1 MALVTC
7 AECGKEVSDVAR
19 NCPNCGFSSS
29 TFSGSKSKGLA
40 IVLALFLGGLG
51 IHKFYLGKTGL
62 GFLYLIFCWTF
73 IPAILGVID
82 AIILATRNERQF
94 SGAVQPG
101 IASNLLTNQK
111 GEALPIY
118 QQPALWAVVIGLI
131 LLIVFIN
138 VTA

>member
-1 MALVTC
+1 MGLVIC
-7 AECGKEVSDVAR
+7 AECGKEVSAVAQR
-19 NCPNCGFSSS
+19 CPNCGY
-29 TFSGSKSKGLA
+29 TSGTYTGKSKGLA

-82 AIILATRNERQF
+82 AIVLATKSEREF

-101 IASNLLTNQK
+101 IASNLSVNQK
-111 GEALPIY
+111 GEALPIFK
-118 QQPALWAVVIGLI
+118 QPALWAVIAGVI
-131 LLIVFIN
+131 LLIVGLN
-138 VTA
+138 LPR